1 MNQSNEQIRSPYKIP
16 KYLAFLERSDLAT
29 LNPYSTLTMPRWSGV
44 TAERSGQG
52 LGIPLVTASWTPRT
66 RVGHHP
72 LLGFL
77 QQRKAS
83 VFTHIC
89 VKSEGT
95 GAVLG
100 GLSVE
105 REREREHFFD
115 KVKDNPIIFTSK

>member
-1 MNQSNEQIRSPYKIP
+1 M
-16 KYLAFLERSDLAT
+16 
-29 LNPYSTLTMPRWSGV
+29 
-44 TAERSGQG
+44 AERSGQG
-52 LGIPLVTASWTPRT
+52 LGVQLVTTSWTPRT

-83 VFTHIC
+83 VFTH
-89 VKSEGT
+89 VYAKSEGT

-105 REREREHFFD
+105 REREHFFD
-115 KVKDNPIIFTSK
+115 KVKDNPVIFTSK